1 METTANALAGV
12 RTASEF
18 TDLLQ
23 AWRHGD
29 QDAMDALMPLVYDE
43 LHRLARAYMR
53 DERAGHTL
61 QPTALLHEAWLRL
74 TEQRELDW
82 TSRAHFVALAATMMR
97 RVLLNYARD
106 RRAAKRRREVRLQ
119 SSSQGALRSSPP
131 TPQGALRIE
140 LCEAIAGREPAE
152 IVELDD
158 ALKRL
163 ARLEPRLG
171 KVVELRVF
179 GGFSVEEAARYLG
192 LSTATL
198 KRDWRLAK
206 AWLRR
211 EMKR

>member
-1 METTANALAGV
+1 METTASAPVGV
-12 RTASEF
+12 RSPGPREF

-29 QDAMDALMPLVYDE
+29 QDAMEALMPLVYDE
-43 LHRLARAYMR
+43 LHRLARHHMR
-53 DERAGHTL
+53 GERAGHTL

-74 TEQRELDW
+74 TAQRELDW
-82 TSRAHFVALAATMMR
+82 TSRAHFVALASTMMR

-106 RRAAKRRREVRLQ
+106 RQAAKRRREEPL
-119 SSSQGALRSSPP
+119 P
-131 TPQGALRIE
+131 IE
-140 LCEAIAGREPAE
+140 LCETIAGREPVE

-158 ALKRL
+158 AMKRL
-163 ARLEPRLG
+163 AGLEPRLA

-179 GGFSVEEAARYLG
+179 GGFTVDEAARYLG
-192 LSTATL
+192 LSAATL

-211 EMKR
+211 EMGP